1 MFMKKIMLIEDDKDL
16 AIEISLALEKWGFQV
31 DLIKDF
37 QNLVEEYTSNLPQ
50 LVIMDINLPYFD
62 GFYWCNKIRA
72 ISKVPI
78 LFLSSRDSNM
88 DIIMGIN
95 NGGDDYITKPF
106 DIDVLIMKITA
117 LLRRSYDYNANDKL
131 IYYNNLIF
139 DTEKGIIK
147 KEQQEIELTKNEF
160 KILKLL
166 IDNKGKIVSR
176 SSMMMSLWN
185 DDEFVNDNT
194 LTVNITRLRN
204 KIKELGL
211 DDFIKTKKGIGY
223 MV

>member
-1 MFMKKIMLIEDDKDL
+1 
-16 AIEISLALEKWGFQV
+16 
-31 DLIKDF
+31 
-37 QNLVEEYTSNLPQ
+37 
-50 LVIMDINLPYFD
+50 
-62 GFYWCNKIRA
+62 
-72 ISKVPI
+72 
-78 LFLSSRDSNM
+78 M

-131 IYYNNLIF
+131 VYYNNLIF

-147 KEQQEIELTKNEF
+147 REQQEIELTKNEF